1 MRIAGLEIDEGSMYS
16 DEDLT
21 RRKKNKRKK
30 RAKRDEKE
38 SRKKQQKN

>member
-21 RRKKNKRKK
+21 RRKKNKKK
-30 RAKRDEKE
+30 TSKRDEKE
-38 SRKKQQKN
+38 SRKKEQKN